1 MVKKLPA
8 MQETWVQSLGWEDPS
23 EEGHGNPLQ
32 YSCLENLT
40 VGLAGYSPRGGKEL
54 DMTNSFSFHQ
64 ASDGKETACNAETW
78 VQSLGWEDPSEEGH
92 GNPLQYSCLENLT
105 VGLAG
110 YSPWGGKELDMTNSF
125 SFHQLS
131 VLTLADFPFPGVG
144 KEMTGVRRRRRK
156 K

>member
-8 MQETWVQSLGWEDPS
+8 MQETWVQSLGWEDPF

-40 VGLAGYSPRGGKEL
+40 VGL
-54 DMTNSFSFHQ
+54 
-64 ASDGKETACNAETW
+64 
-78 VQSLGWEDPSEEGH
+78 V
-92 GNPLQYSCLENLT
+92 
-105 VGLAG
+105 G

-131 VLTLADFPFPGVG
+131 VLALADFPFPGGG
-144 KEMTGVRRRRRK
+144 KEMTGVSRRRRK

>member
-64 ASDGKETACNAETW
+64 
-78 VQSLGWEDPSEEGH
+78 
-92 GNPLQYSCLENLT
+92 
-105 VGLAG
+105 
-110 YSPWGGKELDMTNSF
+110 
-125 SFHQLS
+125 LS

-144 KEMTGVRRRRRK
+144 TVAPPPSQDEALSRYSASGEVPR
-156 K
+156 